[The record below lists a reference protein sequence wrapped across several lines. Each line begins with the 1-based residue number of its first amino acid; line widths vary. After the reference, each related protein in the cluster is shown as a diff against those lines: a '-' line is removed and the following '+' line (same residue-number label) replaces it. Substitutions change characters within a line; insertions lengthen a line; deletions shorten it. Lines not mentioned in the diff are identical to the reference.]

1 MHLLPDIRVG
11 NMVLFYCKERG
22 INMSDLKKALTS
34 LLKVK
39 SIVTIILTVVFAY
52 LSIVGIIDGQQFLTV
67 FSMVM
72 AFYFGTQH
80 EKKTKEAEATETT
93 EGSEA

>member
-1 MHLLPDIRVG
+1 M
-11 NMVLFYCKERG
+11 KE
-22 INMSDLKKALTS
+22 LKKAAVN

-39 SIVTIILTVVFAY
+39 SVVTIILTAVFAY
-52 LSIVGIIDGQQFLTV
+52 LSIIGVIDGQQFLTV

-80 EKKTKEAEATETT
+80 EKKVKEEEPK
-93 EGSEA
+93 EVL

>member
-1 MHLLPDIRVG
+1 M
-11 NMVLFYCKERG
+11 K
-22 INMSDLKKALTS
+22 DLQTALVN

-39 SIVTIILTVVFAY
+39 SVVTIILTAVFAY
-52 LSIVGIIDGQQFLTV
+52 LSIIGTVDGQQFLTV

-80 EKKTKEAEATETT
+80 EKKIKEEGEA
-93 EGSEA
+93 

>member
-1 MHLLPDIRVG
+1 MS
-11 NMVLFYCKERG
+11 KELRTAVV
-22 INMSDLKKALTS
+22 K

-39 SIVTIILTVVFAY
+39 SIVTIILTAVFAY
-52 LSIVGIIDGQQFLTV
+52 LSIVGVIDGQQFLTV

-80 EKKTKEAEATETT
+80 EKKVKTDAET
-93 EGSEA
+93 EGAEV

>member
-1 MHLLPDIRVG
+1 M
-11 NMVLFYCKERG
+11 K
-22 INMSDLKKALTS
+22 DLQKALVN

-39 SIVTIILTVVFAY
+39 SVVTIILTVVFAY
-52 LSIVGIIDGQQFLTV
+52 LSVAGTIDGQQFLTV

-80 EKKTKEAEATETT
+80 EKKVKEET
-93 EGSEA
+93 EGSEQ

>member
-1 MHLLPDIRVG
+1 MEG
-11 NMVLFYCKERG
+11 
-22 INMSDLKKALTS
+22 LKKALVN

-39 SIVTIILTVVFAY
+39 SVVTIILTVVFAY
-52 LSIVGIIDGQQFLTV
+52 LSIIGTIDGQQFLTV

-80 EKKTKEAEATETT
+80 EKKNKEET
-93 EGSEA
+93 EGVEA

>member
-1 MHLLPDIRVG
+1 M
-11 NMVLFYCKERG
+11 K
-22 INMSDLKKALTS
+22 DLKTALVN

-39 SIVTIILTVVFAY
+39 SVVTIILTAVFAY
-52 LSIVGIIDGQQFLTV
+52 LSIIGTIDGQQFLTV

-80 EKKTKEAEATETT
+80 EKKVKE
-93 EGSEA
+93 EGEV

>member
-1 MHLLPDIRVG
+1 M
-11 NMVLFYCKERG
+11 KE
-22 INMSDLKKALTS
+22 LQKALVN

-39 SIVTIILTVVFAY
+39 SVVTIILTVVFAY
-52 LSIVGIIDGQQFLTV
+52 LSISGTVDGQQFLTV

-80 EKKTKEAEATETT
+80 GKKVKE
-93 EGSEA
+93 EGEV

>member
-1 MHLLPDIRVG
+1 M
-11 NMVLFYCKERG
+11 KE
-22 INMSDLKKALTS
+22 LKKALVN

-39 SIVTIILTVVFAY
+39 SVVTIILTLVFAY
-52 LSIVGIIDGQQFLTV
+52 LSVKGVIDGQQFLTV

-80 EKKTKEAEATETT
+80 EKKIKGDETEVAEA
-93 EGSEA
+93 

>member
-1 MHLLPDIRVG
+1 MEG
-11 NMVLFYCKERG
+11 
-22 INMSDLKKALTS
+22 LKKALVN

-39 SIVTIILTVVFAY
+39 SVVTIILTVVFAY
-52 LSIVGIIDGQQFLTV
+52 LSIIGTIDGQQFLTV

-80 EKKTKEAEATETT
+80 EKKVKEET
-93 EGSEA
+93 EGVEV

>member
-1 MHLLPDIRVG
+1 M
-11 NMVLFYCKERG
+11 K
-22 INMSDLKKALTS
+22 DLQKALVN

-39 SIVTIILTVVFAY
+39 SVVTIILTAVFAY
-52 LSIVGIIDGQQFLTV
+52 LSIAGVVDGQQFLTV

-80 EKKTKEAEATETT
+80 EKKAKE
-93 EGSEA
+93 EGVEQ